1 MIKSDIKKWKKEKK
15 RRDEIVKS
23 RHIHS
28 QHKDHVTETEKVAG
42 INHIIVMVGMV
53 ILVLGFI
60 LYRMR

>member
-1 MIKSDIKKWKKEKK
+1 MKSDLRKWKKEKK
-15 RRDEIVKS
+15 RREDIVKS
-23 RHIHS
+23 KHIQS
-28 QHKDHVTETEKVAG
+28 QHRDEVTETEKVAG

>member
-1 MIKSDIKKWKKEKK
+1 MKSDLRRWKKDKK
-15 RRDEIVKS
+15 RREELLKTKHIHCQERDEI
-23 RHIHS
+23 
-28 QHKDHVTETEKVAG
+28 TEPEKVAG

>member
-1 MIKSDIKKWKKEKK
+1 MKNDIRRWKKEKK
-15 RRDEIVKS
+15 RREEILKNK
-23 RHIHS
+23 HIQS
-28 QHKDHVTETEKVAG
+28 QQKHEITETDKSMG